1 MRANGVNLHVVQA
14 GPADGPLVILLHGF
28 PEFWY
33 GWRKQIPALAQAGFC
48 VWAPDQRGYNR
59 SDKPAGLNAYRID
72 ALAADVVG
80 LIDAAGRERAHIVGH
95 DWGAAVTW
103 RVANRYP
110 DRVATASILN
120 VPHPLVMSHFLR
132 RSLRQALR
140 STYIAFF
147 QIPALPERLLA
158 GDNCELMAE
167 AMRGTAPPGLFP
179 DGTMLAYRDAWS
191 QPGAMTA
198 MLNWYRA
205 FVQRPPSWSPSPRIG
220 RPLLMLWGT
229 HDTALERKLAPLSM
243 ELCDD
248 GRLHYL
254 EGASHWVQHERPE
267 EVNRLL
273 LEHIRSHSVS

>member
-1 MRANGVNLHVVQA
+1 MLVNGVNLHVVQA

-28 PEFWY
+28 PEFWA
-33 GWRKQIPALAQAGFC
+33 GWRKQIGALAAAGFC

-59 SDKPAGLNAYRID
+59 SDKPAGLDAYQLD

-80 LIDAAGRERAHIVGH
+80 LIDAAGRNQAHIVGH

-110 DRVATASILN
+110 QRVATAGILN
-120 VPHPLVMSHFLR
+120 VPHPLIMAQYVR

-140 STYIAFF
+140 SYYIAFF
-147 QIPALPERLLA
+147 QIPGLPERLLGRGHWQPLVA
-158 GDNCELMAE
+158 
-167 AMRGTAPPGLFP
+167 AMRSTAPPGLFP
-179 DGTMLAYRDAWS
+179 DNVMRAYRDAWS

-205 FVQRPPSWSPSPRIG
+205 AIQRPISWSPSPRIQP
-220 RPLLMLWGT
+220 PLLMLWGT
-229 HDTALERKLAPLSM
+229 HDTALGRELAPLSI
-243 ELCDD
+243 ELCDR

-254 EGASHWVQHERPE
+254 EGASHWVQHEAPE

-273 LEHIRSHSVS
+273 LEHLQAQ

>member
-1 MRANGVNLHVVQA
+1 MLINGVNLHVVQA
-14 GPADGPLVILLHGF
+14 GPVDGPLVILLHGF

-33 GWRKQIPALAQAGFC
+33 GWRRQITALATGGFC

-59 SDKPAGLNAYRID
+59 SDKPQGLDAYRID
-72 ALAADVVG
+72 ALAADVLG
-80 LIDAAGRERAHIVGH
+80 LIDAAGRKQAHIVGH

-103 RVANRYP
+103 RVANRHP
-110 DRVATASILN
+110 QRVATASILN
-120 VPHPLVMSHFLR
+120 VPHPLVMAKYLR

-147 QIPALPERLLA
+147 QIPALPERLL
-158 GDNCELMAE
+158 GVDNWQPMVD
-167 AMRGTAPPGLFP
+167 AMRSTAPPGLFP
-179 DGTMLAYRDAWS
+179 DDEMQWYRDAWS

-205 FVQRPPSWSPSPRIG
+205 FVQRPPSWSPSPRIQP
-220 RPLLMLWGT
+220 PLLMLWGT
-229 HDTALERKLAPLSM
+229 QDTALERAMAPLSL

-254 EGASHWVQHERPE
+254 EGASHWVQHEAPD

-273 LEHIRSHSVS
+273 LEHLQSHLA